1 MNIKSGT
8 IKRFLKIYNKGTQHS
23 RLYTFSMRIGF
34 VGAGKVGSSLAL
46 YFYSHQCEI
55 SGFYSKT
62 EEHAVEIADKT
73 ESHAFTDIN
82 SLAERSELLF
92 ITVPDDDIASVFR
105 EISSDNLK
113 DTIVCHCSGSLTAK
127 EAFGE
132 DDNALNIRKISLHPL
147 CAVDSKESH
156 SEFDKVFFFLE
167 GNPEATELM
176 MNFLKGL
183 SLNVRIISSDVK
195 AKYHLAAS
203 VVSNQV
209 VALINGGVELLEQ
222 CGFTKEDSLE
232 ALAPLIKGNI
242 EHVLKNGPVQAL
254 TGPIQRGDINTVSKH
269 ILSLDTY
276 SDRLLYTLLSRKLL
290 QIAKIKNPDR
300 DFSKLDKYLSE

>member
-1 MNIKSGT
+1 
-8 IKRFLKIYNKGTQHS
+8 
-23 RLYTFSMRIGF
+23 MRIGF
-34 VGAGKVGSSLAL
+34 VGAGKVGCSLAL

-62 EEHAVEIADKT
+62 AEHAVKIADKT
-73 ESHAFTDIN
+73 KSRAFTDIN
-82 SLAERSELLF
+82 RLAEKSDLLF

-156 SEFDKVFFFLE
+156 TEFDKVFFFLE

-183 SLNVRIISSDVK
+183 PLNVRIISSDVK
-195 AKYHLAAS
+195 VKYHLAAS

-242 EHVLKNGPVQAL
+242 EHVLRNGPVQAL
-254 TGPIQRGDINTVSKH
+254 TGPVQRGDINTVSRH
-269 ILSLDTY
+269 IRSLDTY